1 MEDFKTFIFRE
12 LGSTQAGNFFYDFL
26 NLKNDFSEKDVTIQF
41 LEKMREYA
49 LERVSPNSVRVYLS
63 YFIFLVKNRIRVD

>member
-12 LGSTQAGNFFYDFL
+12 LGNTQAGNFFYDFL

-41 LEKMREYA
+41 LEKMRKYA
-49 LERVSPNSVRVYLS
+49 LERVSPNSARVYLS